1 MQRLGGISFSSASAP
16 VLRPMPDM
24 EDFNEFFRGT
34 VHYDVGRN
42 DKLTSS
48 FHLAGSAKARKFRQ
62 LVNAVDNRL
71 SGIPGSPPDLRQPPT
86 GCAFHPRCPFSDI
99 TCERIQPALLPL
111 APIGPGPHPPRVAA
125 CWRQQDPWV
134 PLELSR
140 PEPAAGARR

>member
-34 VHYDVGRN
+34 VHYDAGRN

-71 SGIPGSPPDLRQPPT
+71 SGIPGKSGIVLVDVVKSCFKLVGGFGCPPNQP
-86 GCAFHPRCPFSDI
+86 H
-99 TCERIQPALLPL
+99 E
-111 APIGPGPHPPRVAA
+111 
-125 CWRQQDPWV
+125 
-134 PLELSR
+134 
-140 PEPAAGARR
+140 